1 MPQKTLARPVVGLR
15 GEIALIV
22 YGLPAAQG
30 SKKAFFIKKLGRA
43 VITED
48 SKRTRP
54 WRQEISGAAIDAM
67 TQRGY
72 KFPIVQDVPLEVRCM
87 FYFPRPKSLK
97 KGRVEKT
104 TKPDNDKLER
114 AVFDAL
120 TGTVFEDDAQI
131 VRNVTEKH
139 FSPQPRVEIYV
150 KQYFAPLP
158 LMGQQ

>member
-1 MPQKTLARPVVGLR
+1 MKKTLARPLVGLK
-15 GEIALIV
+15 GEITLIV
-22 YGLPAAQG
+22 YGLPAPQG
-30 SKKAFFIKKLGRA
+30 SKKAFFVKKLGRA

-48 SKRTRP
+48 SKKTRP
-54 WRQEISGAAIDAM
+54 WRQEVAGAAIDAM
-67 TQRGY
+67 VKHGFTT
-72 KFPIVQDVPLEVRCM
+72 PIVQDIPLEVRCT

-97 KGRVEKT
+97 KARTEKT

-114 AVFDAL
+114 AIFDAL

-139 FSPQPRVEIYV
+139 FDVTPRVEIQV